1 LAAGSL
7 RNPDFTLLYTSAK
20 ILNAPLLSNSHQQPP
35 NKQELDMRKTMTL
48 SIILAA
54 ALGCS
59 ALALAGPGG
68 QGDFGGPGF
77 HGHHGGGFELRG
89 LNLTD
94 AQKAQV
100 KQLVQQSFT
109 QLKPQFQ
116 AVRQQREAF
125 EALAPNS
132 SGYQAAAASL
142 AQAEASLTQARI
154 TARAAVTT
162 QIYSTVLTSAQQSQY
177 TANQAA
183 AQARK
188 AQWQQFKASH
198 PVTSTTSSS
207 QQ

>member
-1 LAAGSL
+1 
-7 RNPDFTLLYTSAK
+7 
-20 ILNAPLLSNSHQQPP
+20 
-35 NKQELDMRKTMTL
+35 MRKTMTL

-59 ALALAGPGG
+59 ALALAQGGPA
-68 QGDFGGPGF
+68 GGPGF
-77 HGHHGGGFELRG
+77 HGHHGGFMELRG

-94 AQKAQV
+94 AQKASV
-100 KQLVQQSFT
+100 KQIVQASFT

-125 EALAPNS
+125 EAMAPNA

-142 AQAEASLTQARI
+142 AQAEANLTSARI
-154 TARAAVTT
+154 TARAAVTA

-177 TANQAA
+177 TAQKAA
-183 AQARK
+183 FEARK

-198 PVTSTTSSS
+198 PVSSSSSASSS

>member
-1 LAAGSL
+1 
-7 RNPDFTLLYTSAK
+7 
-20 ILNAPLLSNSHQQPP
+20 
-35 NKQELDMRKTMTL
+35 MRKTMTL

-68 QGDFGGPGF
+68 QGGGFGGGF
-77 HGHHGGGFELRG
+77 HGHHDGMELRG

-100 KQLVQQSFT
+100 KQIVQQSFT

-125 EALAPNS
+125 EALAPNA

-142 AQAEASLTQARI
+142 AQAEANLTSARI

-162 QIYSTVLTSAQQSQY
+162 QIYTTVLTSAQQTQY
-177 TANQAA
+177 TTQKAA
-183 AQARK
+183 FEARK
-188 AQWQQFKASH
+188 AQWQQFKAEH
-198 PVTSTTSSS
+198 PVQSTSTTST
-207 QQ
+207 QP

>member
-1 LAAGSL
+1 MA
-7 RNPDFTLLYTSAK
+7 AK
-20 ILNAPLLSNSHQQPP
+20 ILNAPLISNSHQQPP

-68 QGDFGGPGF
+68 QGGGF
-77 HGHHGGGFELRG
+77 HGHHGGFMALRG

-100 KQLVQQSFT
+100 KQIVQQSFT

-125 EALAPNS
+125 EAMAPNA

-142 AQAEASLTQARI
+142 AQAEANLTSARI
-154 TARAAVTT
+154 TARAAVTA
-162 QIYSTVLTSAQQSQY
+162 QIYSSVLTSTQQSQY
-177 TANQAA
+177 TAQKAA
-183 AQARK
+183 FQARK
-188 AQWQQFKASH
+188 AQWQQFKAEH
-198 PVTSTTSSS
+198 PVQSTSTTSSA

>member
-1 LAAGSL
+1 
-7 RNPDFTLLYTSAK
+7 
-20 ILNAPLLSNSHQQPP
+20 
-35 NKQELDMRKTMTL
+35 MRKTMTL

-68 QGDFGGPGF
+68 QGGGFGGGF
-77 HGHHGGGFELRG
+77 HGHHGGGFMELRG

-100 KQLVQQSFT
+100 KQIVQQSFT

-116 AVRQQREAF
+116 AVRQQRQAF
-125 EALAPNS
+125 EAMAPNA

-142 AQAEASLTQARI
+142 AQAEANLTSARI
-154 TARAAVTT
+154 TSRAAVTA
-162 QIYSTVLTSAQQSQY
+162 QIYTSVLTSTQQSQY
-177 TANQAA
+177 TAQKAA
-183 AQARK
+183 FQARQ
-188 AQWQQFKASH
+188 AQWQQFKAEH
-198 PVTSTTSSS
+198 PVQSTSTTSA

>member
-1 LAAGSL
+1 
-7 RNPDFTLLYTSAK
+7 
-20 ILNAPLLSNSHQQPP
+20 
-35 NKQELDMRKTMTL
+35 MTL

-68 QGDFGGPGF
+68 QGGDFGGPG
-77 HGHHGGGFELRG
+77 HGHHGGGFFALRG

-94 AQKAQV
+94 AQKTQV

-125 EALAPNS
+125 EQMTPNA

-142 AQAEASLTQARI
+142 AQAEANLTSARI
-154 TARAAVTT
+154 TARAAITA
-162 QIYSTVLTSAQQSQY
+162 QIYTGVLTSAQQTQY
-177 TANQAA
+177 TAQKAA
-183 AQARK
+183 FQARK
-188 AQWQQFKASH
+188 AEWQQFKASH
-198 PVTSTTSSS
+198 PVSSS
-207 QQ
+207 STGSAQQ

>member
-1 LAAGSL
+1 
-7 RNPDFTLLYTSAK
+7 
-20 ILNAPLLSNSHQQPP
+20 
-35 NKQELDMRKTMTL
+35 MRKTMTL

-68 QGDFGGPGF
+68 QGGPGFGF
-77 HGHHGGGFELRG
+77 HGHHGGGFENLRG

-100 KQLVQQSFT
+100 KQIVQQSFGS
-109 QLKPQFQ
+109 LKSQFQ

-142 AQAEASLTQARI
+142 AQAEANLTSARI
-154 TARAAVTT
+154 TARAAVTA
-162 QIYSTVLTSAQQSQY
+162 QIYTTVLTSAQQTQY
-177 TANQAA
+177 TAQKAA
-183 AQARK
+183 FQARK
-188 AQWQQFKASH
+188 AQWQQFKAEH
-198 PVTSTTSSS
+198 PVSSSTSSS